1 MNKTK
6 KILVIDHDKLVC
18 KIIKVFLENTGKYKV
33 MYATDVAKGI
43 VTATSRRVEL
53 ILCDDRVQTDDGL
66 NLADHMLSSMNKQI
80 PLLPTGVVI
89 DRAKLKMQHIEL
101 NTIFNTSMLDRIDAL
116 VKQPRHH

>member
-101 NTIFNTSMLDRIDAL
+101 NTIFNTSLLDRIDAL